1 MKLYNRSNNLVI
13 SRIILFS
20 LLSIVIMILLF
31 NNGTIYSQTTQP
43 SSSENITITYTYP
56 INITTVSITQTVY
69 PETTILQTTIYT
81 VSAQNTT
88 FMNTTITTNI
98 TTIYFK
104 ELPTYTYTEYKV
116 LSITTTRPP
125 EATERATWIS
135 AGVFVGVLA
144 GLTIGY
150 AYYAKGVSVRPPKK
164 R

>member
-1 MKLYNRSNNLVI
+1 
-13 SRIILFS
+13 
-20 LLSIVIMILLF
+20 
-31 NNGTIYSQTTQP
+31 
-43 SSSENITITYTYP
+43 
-56 INITTVSITQTVY
+56 
-69 PETTILQTTIYT
+69 
-81 VSAQNTT
+81 
-88 FMNTTITTNI
+88 MNTTITTNI